1 MIGKH
6 DAEHGTPYAGI
17 LGLSKTIVAGSVAGE
32 FEVIVG
38 RRIVHRKSILRSA
51 LARTAACALVL
62 AATVGP
68 ALAPVAQGPGAVA
81 LVPAAHALG
90 EDGPFTLP
98 ADPAA
103 LKHTAT
109 LGNPGD
115 FNLFLMVSAEDL
127 ETLDTDS
134 MRLLSSTESEDARPT
149 NGGKK
154 LSVKGVGKWE
164 ITDTRVRFTPENSEA
179 GGSHSVQFSVRSKTG
194 YESAPVT
201 LTVTYPGIPSVSARA
216 SEGEKVTVPL
226 ALDGTG
232 VDPSSL
238 AFTLEGLPAGSTL
251 VEDGTR
257 LIVPDEGTWALATD
271 DRAQVTFTPRRE
283 RLGTQPR
290 PITLEGRDTKYQP
303 VAKGTV
309 TVKTPAIRDVTR
321 AAGYGAPV
329 TFDLASAAANVD
341 PSTLELAP
349 FGGETSYYTS
359 DDGLSVT
366 VADQGTWGL
375 DRNMQTLTF
384 TPLGDKVR
392 DVTPMGVK
400 GKDLDG
406 NTSSVAPMSVGYP
419 QVGARYTAAKW
430 GQVAMF
436 TPLDGS
442 LNVQPYTFA
451 FTERDMPQGT
461 TLSSDRKRMTV
472 PGEGVWEFDPDS
484 RAVAFTPDTV
494 LRSSPH
500 VATFTIESVLA
511 SNTTSGTLHAQYAS
525 AVPTA
530 RDDEALSNSRV
541 NSVTIDV
548 LGNDTPASPGQTFDS
563 STLVLRSSRATNIE
577 ELVAGS
583 GRRLEI
589 PEEGVFEVTSA
600 GGVRFTPANTFV
612 GRTTPIEYTVED
624 SAGLRTSAHIV
635 IDVEPLV
642 PSTASTSRDAGLS
655 AIFGRLM
662 PSSSATFAVFMTSTA
677 LLIFTGIVSLWV
689 GGQMRKDRG
698 VDL

>member
-1 MIGKH
+1 M
-6 DAEHGTPYAGI
+6 
-17 LGLSKTIVAGSVAGE
+17 
-32 FEVIVG
+32 G
-38 RRIVHRKSILRSA
+38 RRIVRKESILRRT

-68 ALAPVAQGPGAVA
+68 ALAPVPHAPGAA
-81 LVPAAHALG
+81 SLVPAAHAVG

-98 ADPAA
+98 ADPSA

-115 FNLFLMVSAEDL
+115 FDLFFMVPAEDL

-134 MRLLSSTESEDARPT
+134 MKLLSSTESGDAKPT

-154 LSVKGVGKWE
+154 LSLKGVGEWK
-164 ITDTRVRFTPENSEA
+164 ISDTRVRFTPENPKA
-179 GGSHSVQFSVRSKTG
+179 GGSHSVQFSVRSKAG

-216 SEGEKVTVPL
+216 AEGEKVTIPL
-226 ALDGTG
+226 AIDGTG
-232 VDPSSL
+232 VDPATL

-251 VEDGTR
+251 VEGGTR
-257 LIVPDEGTWALATD
+257 LIVPDEGTWVLATD
-271 DRAQVTFTPRRE
+271 GHPSVTFTPRRE
-283 RLGTQPR
+283 RLGAQPR
-290 PITLEGRDTKYQP
+290 PVTLEGRDQKTHP
-303 VAKGTV
+303 AARGTV
-309 TVKTPAIRDVTR
+309 TVNTPSIRDITR
-321 AAGYGAPV
+321 AAGYGQPV
-329 TFDLASAAANVD
+329 VFELASATSQVD
-341 PSTLELAP
+341 PSTLKLAP

-359 DDGLSVT
+359 GDGLSVT
-366 VADQGTWGL
+366 VADQGTWVL
-375 DRNMQTLTF
+375 DRSAQTLTF
-384 TPLGDKVR
+384 TPLSDRVR
-392 DVTPMGVK
+392 DVTPMGVTAA
-400 GKDLDG
+400 DSEG
-406 NTSSVAPMSVGYP
+406 NTSSVAPMNVGYP
-419 QVGARYTAAKW
+419 QVGARYTAVKW
-430 GQVAMF
+430 GQAAMF

-442 LNVQPYTFA
+442 LNVQPSTFA
-451 FTERDMPQGT
+451 FSDHDMPAGT
-461 TLSSDRKRMTV
+461 SISADGKAMRV
-472 PGEGVWEFDPDS
+472 PNEGVWEFDANA
-484 RAVAFTPDTV
+484 RTVAFTPDSS
-494 LRSSPH
+494 LRDSPH
-500 VATFTIESVLA
+500 VATFTIDSALA

-548 LGNDTPASPGQTFDS
+548 LGNDTPASPGQGFGS
-563 STLVLRSSRATNIE
+563 ETLVLHSASATNIQ

-600 GGVRFTPANTFV
+600 GGVRFTPAATFV

-624 SAGLRTSAHIV
+624 ASGLRTSAHIV
-635 IDVEPLV
+635 VDVEPLV
-642 PSTASTSRDAGLS
+642 PGSSSAQREAGLN

-662 PSSSATFAVFMTSTA
+662 PSSSATFAVFATSTA

-689 GGQMRKDRG
+689 GAQMRHDRKS
-698 VDL
+698 DR